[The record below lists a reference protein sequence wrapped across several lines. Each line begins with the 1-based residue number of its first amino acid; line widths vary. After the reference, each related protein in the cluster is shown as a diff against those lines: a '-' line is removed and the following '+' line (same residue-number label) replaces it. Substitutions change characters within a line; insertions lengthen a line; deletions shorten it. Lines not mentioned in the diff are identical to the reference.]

1 MGYRHILPHFFLPS
15 FSLAENLGE
24 ESPWGGEEVRA
35 AMLGLGREAERGDRA
50 KCGFA
55 RCLYLH
61 AELTAALFLPRK

>member
-1 MGYRHILPHFFLPS
+1 MLPHFFLPS

-24 ESPWGGEEVRA
+24 ESPWGRGEVRA
-35 AMLGLGREAERGDRA
+35 AMLGLRRGAELGDRA

-55 RCLYLH
+55 SCLYLH